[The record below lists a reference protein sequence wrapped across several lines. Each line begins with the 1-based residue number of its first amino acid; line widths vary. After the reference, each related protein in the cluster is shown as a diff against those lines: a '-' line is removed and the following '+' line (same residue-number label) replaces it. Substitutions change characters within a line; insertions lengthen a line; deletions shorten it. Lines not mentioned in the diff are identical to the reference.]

1 MNIGQMTAWIDGDD
15 LARECEEEK
24 KRQEKRRV
32 SHDVSVCH
40 SLVSTAQKAQKTW
53 RGKVFGE
60 ENVLHGH
67 PSNSW
72 PPVTPTVFKEEEK
85 TVCDTITIL
94 VGHHHHHHHHHGG

>member
-40 SLVSTAQKAQKTW
+40 SLVSSPLHK
-53 RGKVFGE
+53 KVGE
-60 ENVLHGH
+60 ERFSGRRMFYTVTQATPGH
-67 PSNSW
+67 
-72 PPVTPTVFKEEEK
+72 
-85 TVCDTITIL
+85 L
-94 VGHHHHHHHHHGG
+94 

>member
-40 SLVSTAQKAQKTW
+40 SLVSTVSQCHSLVSTAQKAQK
-53 RGKVFGE
+53 VGE
-60 ENVLHGH
+60 EMFSWRRMFYTVTQATPGH
-67 PSNSW
+67 
-72 PPVTPTVFKEEEK
+72 
-85 TVCDTITIL
+85 L
-94 VGHHHHHHHHHGG
+94 

>member
-40 SLVSTAQKAQKTW
+40 SLVSTVSTVSTGVTVWCPLHKKP
-53 RGKVFGE
+53 KKLGE
-60 ENVLHGH
+60 EMFSGRRMFYTVTQATPGH
-67 PSNSW
+67 
-72 PPVTPTVFKEEEK
+72 
-85 TVCDTITIL
+85 L
-94 VGHHHHHHHHHGG
+94 

>member
-40 SLVSTAQKAQKTW
+40 SLVSTAQKAQK
-53 RGKVFGE
+53 VGE
-60 ENVLHGH
+60 EMFSGRRMFYAVTQATPGH
-67 PSNSW
+67 
-72 PPVTPTVFKEEEK
+72 
-85 TVCDTITIL
+85 L
-94 VGHHHHHHHHHGG
+94 